1 MRFLRPFIWY
11 PHFARCTFNRC
22 KLKGVSFNDA
32 SFSRTRFI
40 GKLADCTFSGLY
52 HEASTGHLPI
62 DRVDFSEAILGEFV
76 TFENCDLANSI
87 PPTGFE
93 FSELLDSIYADDPT
107 TLSTGSRDRIV
118 LRRFTS
124 DK

>member
-1 MRFLRPFIWY
+1 MTLRSVVRNLLANWPTVLL
-11 PHFARCTFNRC
+11 AACTMKHQRATNR
-22 KLKGVSFNDA
+22 L
-32 SFSRTRFI
+32 T
-40 GKLADCTFSGLY
+40 
-52 HEASTGHLPI
+52 
-62 DRVDFSEAILGEFV
+62 EAILGEFV